1 MKRLAAGVAVAG
13 ISVLMLGAMGYAA
26 GARINTT
33 RSIPVGLYWS
43 SSEPVEKGAYVLFCP
58 PQNRI
63 FDEAKA
69 RDYIGAGFCT
79 GGYGYLMKRVLAAQN
94 DSVSVAPDGVR
105 VNGNLLPLS
114 VPLDADAA
122 GRSMPRYR
130 VDGYTLRQGELLLM
144 SDVTAVS
151 FDGRYYGPIER
162 SQVVSVIR
170 PVMTW

>member
-13 ISVLMLGAMGYAA
+13 VSALMLGAMGYAA
-26 GARINTT
+26 GVRINTT

-43 SSEPVEKGAYVLFCP
+43 SSERVEKGAYVLFCP

-63 FDEAKA
+63 FDDAKA
-69 RDYIGAGFCT
+69 RGYIGAGFCT
-79 GGYGYLMKRVLAAQN
+79 GGYGYLMKRVVAAQN
-94 DSVSVAPDGVR
+94 DFVSVAPDGVR

-114 VPLDADAA
+114 APLDADAA

-151 FDGRYYGPIER
+151 FDGRYYGPIDR